1 MSTLIPTTAEEAATR
16 LLDLDLI
23 DPISLNRI
31 WGELGGTNVPLETYC
46 QALLRRELLTR
57 YQVERML
64 KGDRYGFFY
73 GRAKVLYQVGA
84 GSFAR
89 VYRAVDR
96 VNGSIVAVKVLRNR
110 YSNDP
115 ARRAAFQREGAT
127 GRLLE
132 HPNIVRIEDVGQE
145 HGFSF
150 ITMEFVEGQ
159 NLRELIRLRGALDVP
174 RALELTKQIATGLE
188 FAHGKGVTHRDM
200 KASNVLVSSSGVA
213 KLVDFGLAGV
223 AGATDKALATAMP
236 RTLDYATLE
245 KVSKTQNDA
254 VKCDIYFLGT
264 LAYLALAG
272 TPALMDSRDRSV
284 RADPQRYLSV
294 IPLNEAA
301 PRVPREVVQVVAKM
315 MHLDASERMQ
325 TASDVRRAIEALL
338 SQLGNASPEPG
349 GSREP
354 SAAMPVAASAPS
366 APQVPVAEPEEPSH
380 AARPAPP
387 RQPVMLSGPRS
398 QPTVMLVEKS
408 RKAQESLRRFLENL
422 GYRVLLTESPQ
433 RALTR
438 FESQPPPADCL
449 VISAQELGDEAVAAF
464 NRLTSDRFLNEIPA
478 ILIAGTNQKEVLEAA
493 NFDDRRRLLQIPIS
507 AEKMVSLLESL
518 IPSTASGSTAAV
530 R

>member
-23 DPISLNRI
+23 DPISLNKV
-31 WGELGGTNVPLETYC
+31 WADLGGTNVPLETMC

-64 KGDRYGFFY
+64 KGERYGFFY

-115 ARRAAFQREGAT
+115 GRRAAFQREGAT

-174 RALELTKQIATGLE
+174 RALELMKQIATGLE

-223 AGATDKALATAMP
+223 AGATDKSLATAMP

-272 TPALMDSRDRSV
+272 VPALGESRDRAV

-294 IPLNEAA
+294 VPLNEAA

-325 TASDVRRAIEALL
+325 TSSDARRAIEALL
-338 SQLGNASPEPG
+338 SQMGSASPEPG
-349 GSREP
+349 GPREP
-354 SAAMPVAASAPS
+354 SAATPVAASAAS
-366 APQVPVAEPEEPSH
+366 SLQVSVAKPEEPSH
-380 AARPAPP
+380 AARP
-387 RQPVMLSGPRS
+387 VMASGPRS

-408 RKAQESLRRFLENL
+408 RKSQESLRRFLEKI

-433 RALTR
+433 RAITR
-438 FESQPPPADCL
+438 FESQPLPADCL
-449 VISAQELGDEAVAAF
+449 VISAQELADEAVAAF

-507 AEKMVSLLESL
+507 SEKMVSLLESL
-518 IPSTASGSTAAV
+518 IPSTASGSPAAV